1 MTKLQY
7 KNAVIDL
14 DGTLL
19 TSKKMI
25 TQENKNALLEYQA
38 LGGQIILASGR
49 SPQSVAWH
57 AKILGLSGWH
67 IGYDGNAFIYMETP
81 DSKPQIEYIRTL
93 DDAIYPLLQKWNSN
107 FDFQSIVM
115 HQTEFFLEPGSI
127 FSKPSPNFQFPQLED
142 ESPIDPSDWIE
153 AYPIYCK
160 EDWLEK
166 ASTLP
171 LHRAAVYGEQGL
183 DSVLRDLNKGF
194 FSYQLSNSSRSI
206 EIAPMSINKG
216 NSLFKLAD
224 QIGFSMEET
233 IAFGDGRNDI
243 AMLSAVGRG
252 IAMINGLDEV
262 RKVAYAAT
270 ESNDHDGVAK
280 GLKKWAYA

>member
-1 MTKLQY
+1 M
-7 KNAVIDL
+7 
-14 DGTLL
+14 
-19 TSKKMI
+19 
-25 TQENKNALLEYQA
+25 
-38 LGGQIILASGR
+38 R

-93 DDAIYPLLQKWNSN
+93 DDAIYPLLKKWQSN

-127 FSKPSPNFQFPQLED
+127 FSRPDAEFLFPQLE
-142 ESPIDPSDWIE
+142 EEAPVDPSEWIE

-160 EDWLEK
+160 DDWLEK

-171 LHRAAVYGEQGL
+171 LHRAAVYGDQGL
-183 DSVLRDLNKGF
+183 DSVLRDLNKNF
-194 FSYQLSNSSRSI
+194 FTYQLSNSNCSI
-206 EIAPMSINKG
+206 EISPMSISKG

-243 AMLSAVGRG
+243 AMLSGVGRG

-262 RKVAYAAT
+262 RKVAYATT
-270 ESNDHDGVAK
+270 ESNDHNGVAK
-280 GLKKWAYA
+280 GLKKWAYK

>member
-7 KNAVIDL
+7 KTAVIDL

-19 TSKKMI
+19 TSKKTI
-25 TQENKNALLEYQA
+25 SQENKNALLEYQA

-67 IGYDGNAFIYMETP
+67 IGYDGNAFIYFETP
-81 DSKPQIEYIRTL
+81 DSIPHIEYIRTL
-93 DDAIYPLLQKWNSN
+93 DEAIYPLLEKWNSN
-107 FDFQSIVM
+107 PDLQCVVM
-115 HQTEFFLEPGSI
+115 NETNIYLEPGSI
-127 FSKPSPNFQFPQLED
+127 FSGPTPEFRFPQIEGEPQD
-142 ESPIDPSDWIE
+142 FSTWVES
-153 AYPIYCK
+153 YPVYS
-160 EDWLEK
+160 ENDWLEK
-166 ASTLP
+166 TKLLP
-171 LHRAAVYGEQGL
+171 LHRAALYGVEDGL
-183 DSVLRDLNKGF
+183 ISALRDLQKYF
-194 FSYQLSNSSRSI
+194 FTYQLSNSNRSI
-206 EIAPMSINKG
+206 EISPISISKG

-243 AMLSAVGRG
+243 AMLSGVGRG

-270 ESNDHDGVAK
+270 ESNDHNGVAK
-280 GLKKWAYA
+280 GLKKWAY